1 MDLIIESLWRLY
13 HAGTIKKE
21 KIDALLANKKIT
33 KEEKIITISELKH
46 EITSFIDCANKGLYS
61 SPNKVISKSER
72 SKWRFKVIRFYKE
85 LNSFKPDSEDGIIA
99 TDLLK
104 DLFFQRTFAS

>member
-33 KEEKIITISELKH
+33 KEEYE
-46 EITSFIDCANKGLYS
+46 FIL
-61 SPNKVISKSER
+61 
-72 SKWRFKVIRFYKE
+72 
-85 LNSFKPDSEDGIIA
+85 
-99 TDLLK
+99 TDK
-104 DLFFQRTFAS
+104 AC